1 MKKICIYI
9 VCLFLLISTVACEKR
24 KNDDNSSLTENSE
37 TEDAGITE
45 EITEE
50 PTTAISDYSTYSNEL
65 NAWWIK
71 RNTEHG
77 QSGAQDKIDLS
88 QYEAYYVNPTA
99 DDKVIYLTFDCG
111 YENGYTECI
120 LDTLRRHNAT
130 AAFFVTQTYI
140 RDDTDLVKRMK
151 DEGHMVCNH
160 TITHPSMPG
169 KDIEF
174 LKNEINGCDSYM
186 YEATGYK
193 MDKYLRPPKGEYSE
207 RTLQL
212 TKDMGYKTVFWSMT
226 HMDYLVNNQPSKEHV
241 VEHFEKYHHPGA
253 ITLLHNVSSANAS
266 ALDDILTLLEQ
277 EGYRFGSLDELSY

>member
-9 VCLFLLISTVACEKR
+9 LCLFLLVTVTACYDKKEGEK
-24 KNDDNSSLTENSE
+24 DNITENSE
-37 TEDAGITE
+37 AVVEDCTDDTTEA
-45 EITEE
+45 
-50 PTTAISDYSTYSNEL
+50 PTTAISDYNIYSNEL
-65 NAWWIK
+65 NSWWIK

-77 QSGAQDKIDLS
+77 PSGAQDKIDLS

-99 DDKVIYLTFDCG
+99 EDKVIYLTFDCG

-151 DEGHMVCNH
+151 EEGHMVCNH
-160 TITHPSMPG
+160 TITHPSLPS
-169 KDIEF
+169 KSIDDIR
-174 LKNEINGCDSYM
+174 NEIDGCDNYM
-186 YEATGYK
+186 FEATGYK

-212 TKDMGYKTVFWSMT
+212 TKDMGYKTVFWSIT
-226 HMDYLVNNQPSKEHV
+226 YLDYDVKNQPSKEHV
-241 VEHFEKYHHPGA
+241 VQHFEKYYHPGA

-266 ALDDILTLLEQ
+266 ALDEVLSLLEK